1 MPKDTF
7 YNLNEDKKDKIIEV
21 LKETFKNKTIFD
33 ANVKEIVEKLN
44 IARGSFYQYFE
55 NLEDA
60 YFMILEL
67 ETVDIHKLFIKIL
80 KENSLDLFKSLEI
93 YGKELSN
100 ILFLPDNYSIYKN
113 RFLYWTPE
121 LDKSL
126 KNYKL
131 KKDNENFIELS
142 KKDKDFIKTDQMQF
156 IKAVIH
162 NLIQRNYLENWTK
175 EVFLSNFN
183 RYLEWLKGGI
193 KYDGIN

>member
-7 YNLNEDKKDKIIEV
+7 YNLNKTKKDKIIEV

-33 ANVKEIVEKLN
+33 ANIKEIVEKLN

-67 ETVDIHKLFIKIL
+67 ETVDIHKLFIEIL
-80 KENSLDLFKSLEI
+80 KENSLDVFKSLEI
-93 YGKELSN
+93 YGKDLSK

-121 LDKSL
+121 LDKSWQ
-126 KNYKL
+126 NYKL
-131 KKDNENFIELS
+131 KKDSEKFIEIND
-142 KKDKDFIKTDQMQF
+142 KDKEFISTEQMQF
-156 IKAVIH
+156 TKAVIH
-162 NLIQRNYLENWTK
+162 NLIQRNYLENWTSDK
-175 EVFLSNFN
+175 FLINFN
-183 RYLEWLKGGI
+183 RYLKWLKGGI

>member
-7 YNLNEDKKDKIIEV
+7 YNLNKTKKDKIIEV

-33 ANVKEIVEKLN
+33 ANIKEIVEKLN

-67 ETVDIHKLFIKIL
+67 ETVDIHKLFIEIL
-80 KENSLDLFKSLEI
+80 KENSLDVFKSLEI
-93 YGKELSN
+93 YGKDLSK

-121 LDKSL
+121 LDKSWQ
-126 KNYKL
+126 NYKL
-131 KKDNENFIELS
+131 KKDSEKFIEIND
-142 KKDKDFIKTDQMQF
+142 KDKEFISTEQMQF
-156 IKAVIH
+156 TKAVIH
-162 NLIQRNYLENWTK
+162 NLIQRNYLENWTSDK
-175 EVFLSNFN
+175 FLINFN